1 MKKNFLAIAT
11 FLVASSLTF
20 TSCNLDNDKD
30 NDNDNQIEEVSASNI
45 IEVSKNISADTE
57 WKKDTIYVLTSRIT
71 VESGAT
77 LTIDPGTVIKGK
89 SGTGVNAT

>member
-20 TSCNLDNDKD
+20 TSCNLDKD

-77 LTIDPGTVIKGK
+77 LTIDPGTVKGK
-89 SGTGVNAT
+89 SGTGLMPLLF